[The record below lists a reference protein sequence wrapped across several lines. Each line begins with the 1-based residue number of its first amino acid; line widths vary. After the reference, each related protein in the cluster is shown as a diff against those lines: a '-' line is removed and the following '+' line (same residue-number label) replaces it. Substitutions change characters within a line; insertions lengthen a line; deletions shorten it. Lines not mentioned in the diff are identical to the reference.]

1 MKNTS
6 GLEWIESVLTLVVHN
21 AVFNSDLC
29 RRPGNSFVSSIIS
42 QFNQEGSS
50 FSAETPVNLKLEAL
64 VFLVTESNFMI
75 KRYRIADL
83 NQPVNLLTPVLE
95 KNAVLSQQTSI
106 YYLLESKCGSC
117 SFNKMK
123 PQNCNLLSLGTTQ
136 DNFSLE
142 DTLIITVCPKC
153 HTETLEKRIRLQH
166 TSSIIILH
174 FEHGLTIKTF
184 RKMSLT
190 QWQ

>member
-1 MKNTS
+1 M
-6 GLEWIESVLTLVVHN
+6 VHN
-21 AVFNSDLC
+21 VVFNSDLC
-29 RRPGNSFVSSIIS
+29 RHPGNSFVSNIIS
-42 QFNQEGSS
+42 QFNQERSS

-83 NQPVNLLTPVLE
+83 NQPVNLLTTLLE
-95 KNAVLSQQTSI
+95 KNTVLSQQTSI

-123 PQNCNLLSLGTTQ
+123 PQNCHLLSLATTQ
-136 DNFSLE
+136 DNLRLE

-166 TSSIIILH
+166 TSSIIIVH
-174 FEHGLTIKTF
+174 FEYGLKIKTF
-184 RKMSLT
+184 RKMSFNT
-190 QWQ
+190 MAIDTD